1 MARQILTLFDPDKK
15 SAVLR
20 QKIGECA
27 AAFRLHR
34 TAKKTKNKK
43 QKNPKTNKQTNKTN
57 KQTNKQT
64 GKQTNK
70 QTSKQANN
78 GMKIV
83 IENIMNAP
91 DTLFGNTARQRPFQQ
106 CFILTL

>member
-1 MARQILTLFDPDKK
+1 LTPTKNLQFCDKK
-15 SAVLR
+15 SVSVR
-20 QKIGECA
+20 QPLDYIAQPKN
-27 AAFRLHR
+27 
-34 TAKKTKNKK
+34 KKTKK
-43 QKNPKTNKQTNKTN
+43 PKNKQTNKQN

>member
-34 TAKKTKNKK
+34 TAKKQKNKK
-43 QKNPKTNKQTNKTN
+43 TQKQTNKQTKQTN
-57 KQTNKQT
+57 KQTNKQAN
-64 GKQTNK
+64 KQTNK
-70 QTSKQANN
+70 QANKQ
-78 GMKIV
+78 ITV
-83 IENIMNAP
+83 
-91 DTLFGNTARQRPFQQ
+91 
-106 CFILTL
+106 